1 MMLGGDY
8 QKDLFDYWHD
18 RVQIRNLDLIAS
30 KQHVPTQKLRHECT
44 NYDYLRRL
52 PAVLSLDDLER
63 CRVIAIIKY
72 ECTAQVLQR
81 RTGLL
86 RDYAKQCRDVAA
98 EQQLERSRLLGFI
111 AKLKELLRGKQVTI
125 DRLEERIRILEAD
138 NTALLSEQQEFKANE
153 QIQQE
158 LEALQLRYNEV
169 VEHRQRLAKNNQS
182 LGGRVAHTNRYRRE
196 RDELAEALR
205 IERETTQSLKHEL
218 EEMRSA
224 RQLGLGFPE
233 S

>member
-1 MMLGGDY
+1 M
-8 QKDLFDYWHD
+8 
-18 RVQIRNLDLIAS
+18 
-30 KQHVPTQKLRHECT
+30 
-44 NYDYLRRL
+44 
-52 PAVLSLDDLER
+52 
-63 CRVIAIIKY
+63 
-72 ECTAQVLQR
+72 
-81 RTGLL
+81 
-86 RDYAKQCRDVAA
+86 
-98 EQQLERSRLLGFI
+98 
-111 AKLKELLRGKQVTI
+111 TI

-138 NTALLSEQQEFKANE
+138 NTALLAEQQEFKANE

-205 IERETTQSLKHEL
+205 IERETTQSLKHEI

-224 RQLGLGFPE
+224 RQLGLGFAE